1 MKYLRLLFILG
12 LINQAQAQDVS
23 GDAQKGEQDYYDF
36 GCYGCHGYSAKYR
49 VPLVGDTSGVMS
61 NESVFLTYLR
71 LRSEQNPINPANR
84 MPNYDVSTLSDE
96 QALDIYAYIKSI
108 EDDPPEVED
117 IPEFVEMLESARQRN
132 GNKSNDE

>member
-1 MKYLRLLFILG
+1 MKILRLLLILG
-12 LINQAQAQDVS
+12 LIHQVYAQDVS
-23 GDAQKGEQDYYDF
+23 GDAQKGKQDYYDF

-61 NESVFLTYLR
+61 SESVFLTYLR

-84 MPNYDVSTLSDE
+84 MPNYGESSLSDE

-108 EDDPPEVED
+108 DDDPPELDGVAVMTD
-117 IPEFVEMLESARQRN
+117 MLDAAKAR
-132 GNKSNDE
+132 GDGIEK